1 MSGKW
6 HGGKGSNYR
15 KVDGKKYADNWD
27 MIFGKKDL
35 KFSTAEEFMNG
46 EDSDES
52 GQDMGNDGADRS
64 ERSSGIPPN
73 RDE

>member
-1 MSGKW
+1 MSGRW
-6 HGGKGSNYR
+6 AGGKGDKYR
-15 KVDGKKYADNWD
+15 KVDQAKFNDNWD

-35 KFSTAEEFMNG
+35 KFSTAEEYMNG

-52 GQDMGNDGADRS
+52 GQDMGDHGADRS
-64 ERSSGIPPN
+64 ERSSGISPN